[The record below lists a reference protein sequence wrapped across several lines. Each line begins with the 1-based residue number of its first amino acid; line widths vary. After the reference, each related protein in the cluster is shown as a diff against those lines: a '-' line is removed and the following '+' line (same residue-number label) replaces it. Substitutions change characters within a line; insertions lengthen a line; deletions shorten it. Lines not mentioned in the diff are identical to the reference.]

1 MSMTDSN
8 SEFTNGLE
16 RGDEHAGVIAAPV
29 AMSPYATGGGGVT
42 FERKVAVQYL
52 AHLLT
57 GNGAAELGDG
67 RHVVS
72 VAFQQA
78 PEYPVDDLVIAAAHP
93 EESEP
98 SLLLSLGVRRSPN
111 LVQSDE
117 PTRKL
122 IRDFVRAVIN
132 PPSDDVEHSLG
143 LVVAGAQTQ
152 AQQLSELAGL
162 AAGQMDAPG
171 FFDLVETPNR
181 FGSGI
186 RGRLGQLE
194 KLVGSALKDLGV
206 AEPSKALIRQRAWQ
220 LLSRL
225 TVLMPRLES
234 PDETDWS
241 AVVDDLTTVART
253 PDLAGAS
260 QVRDRLVALASE
272 YAPKAARIDLTVLRR
287 DAHEVLNPKVRRRQR
302 GWQVLNRLHDRVL
315 GTVRDEIIASD
326 GDRNKRLDRSDAAK
340 ALSAIVEGSAA
351 VVITGESGVGKSSL
365 AVLSLTA
372 AQGAG
377 TNDAQTLCINL
388 RHIPKLAIE
397 FESTLSYPLPT
408 LLSELSAPQRMLVI
422 DGADAVAEGMED
434 AFRYLVDA
442 AVGADLKVI
451 AVTAVDGG
459 QVVLDILHDR
469 FGNNVAKYTVPLL
482 TDSEIQEIV
491 ETFPELG
498 NLHANP
504 RSRELL
510 RRLVV
515 VDLLIRGGLTG
526 LPLSDA
532 DAMLEV
538 WSGLIRR
545 HERSDRGLPDAREF
559 VLLRLADLS
568 LGGGDRLSII
578 SGLDAAALAG
588 LRQDGLL
595 QTSGENP
602 FMIGPDFAH
611 DEVRRY
617 AVARILLSERN
628 PASKLLTAQV
638 PRWALGAARLACQTL
653 LQQPDGA
660 DAPLQGR
667 FGGLQASFDAL
678 IETGHGAR
686 WGDVP
691 GEALLTMS
699 DPSAVLWDAWPELKG
714 DDAAGLQRLVRL
726 VEQRLRDQNGI
737 VNPISIEPII
747 SLMLEDSEPW
757 RSGQYASDLLRD
769 WLRGHAAARTPTGHP
784 SRILLRERLVEAYA
798 DAGRRLEE
806 RLRAKATARAARSEE
821 DIGQAHELEESHPE
835 LFISQL
841 GYGRSPRR
849 ERPQIPSVCRDRV
862 YLELLAL
869 LGPDLGDEGEA
880 ILLRIAE
887 DAPSS
892 LAPAVEALL
901 TPLALS
907 LYRRGL
913 LAQLTEAYYLDDKE
927 NGTAFDDDGIR
938 RHDPR
943 YSGIVPG
950 LAAWYLGPFAVL
962 FQTDPRGGVAVLNR
976 LLNHAAFIRARTLAR
991 LRAMSLGLQNI
1002 DIGPY
1007 QVDLEVTG
1015 TRLTYVGDEQV
1026 WYWYR
1031 GTGVGPYPCITA
1043 LQALERT
1050 CDQFIQQGM
1059 PIKKLVAVL
1068 LEGCQNLAMV
1078 GLIAGMLVRHLEIA
1092 DNLLDQYFA
1101 DPLIWHFE
1109 FQRVVKESSMLAASS
1124 EGIEGPDRRNW
1135 SLREAATV
1143 MTLWAND
1150 ERAAQLRRIGRA
1162 LVENASRTI
1171 DQERQADA
1179 IGTQVNGDD
1188 EIDPELAT
1196 VMLWASCLNRDQF
1209 KFHETPD
1216 GLHFEPTPPE
1226 EVVQQLR
1233 DGNRDIERAFNEVKL
1248 SARYLYK
1255 TKNAD
1260 AEPVEPDELEE
1271 GISAAREL
1279 LEDPTSFGALHPWD
1293 LPAAIAATALEA
1305 HLLRDVDLKDET
1317 LASAAEIVLR
1327 VSEGEALMG
1336 LYDIEESY
1344 FEQGADRSAA
1354 RALPPLLMPVA
1365 AQLRAL
1371 VDGAGGSSTFERA
1384 STAGLRLAQAMVNE
1398 VRLHLARGLDHLW
1411 AAPCVQAGPCHH
1423 QVGWQIAVATV
1434 RDCALGGWDRK
1445 TGMRNVV
1452 MLEEPLA
1459 KSLNS
1464 TPDDSI
1470 QPFRLDASI
1479 RALAP
1484 AAMANICVATDAREL
1499 LTALLYAQRRALIR
1513 HERNNLDQRGT
1524 HALVTAR
1531 ALLTLAQNRDDAVVY
1546 EQIDAYADA
1555 SAHLGNLLRGLSA
1568 VAEETP
1574 DRAATARRIWPSIM
1588 RHVMSLAAAGHTSF
1602 HGDFVGD
1609 IALAALIPNPT
1620 YETQYLYR
1628 EFQGEPIIWWDPPAL
1643 RSEVEAWLV
1652 PANGNA
1658 TCVDQVVNFLRSLT
1672 PEDQAQLGLPW
1683 MAELVLARPG
1693 NIANRTYLLPNWL
1706 VETRSPAEAIGLS
1719 GTWQQIVDA
1728 LVVEGDSRLAPYSE

>member
-1 MSMTDSN
+1 MTN
-8 SEFTNGLE
+8 RPGQGNE
-16 RGDEHAGVIAAPV
+16 RADDVEPAVGV
-29 AMSPYATGGGGVT
+29 SPYATGGGGVT

-52 AHLLT
+52 EHLLT

-93 EESEP
+93 EESKP

-132 PPSDDVEHSLG
+132 TLADDPEHRLG

-171 FFDLVETPNR
+171 FFDLVETPHR

-194 KLVGSALKDLGV
+194 ILVGGALKDLGV
-206 AEPSKALIRQRAWQ
+206 TEPGKALIRQRTWQ
-220 LLSRL
+220 LLSML

-241 AVVDDLTTVART
+241 AVANDLTTVART

-287 DAHEVLNPKVRRRQR
+287 DAHGVLDPKVRRSQR
-302 GWQVLNRLHDRVL
+302 GWQVLNHLHDRAI

-326 GDRNKRLDRSDAAK
+326 GGRNKRLDRSNAAK
-340 ALSAIVEGSAA
+340 ELSAIVEGSVA

-372 AQGAG
+372 ANGAG
-377 TNDAQTLCINL
+377 TDDAQTVCMNL
-388 RHIPKLAIE
+388 RHIPNLAVE
-397 FESTLSYPLPT
+397 FESMLGCPLSA
-408 LLSELSAPQRMLVI
+408 LLRETSAPQRMFAI
-422 DGADAVAEGMED
+422 DGADAVAEGKED
-434 AFRYLVDA
+434 AFRYVVDA
-442 AVGADLKVI
+442 AVKADLKVI

-459 QVVLDILHDR
+459 QVVLDILNDL
-469 FGNNVAKYTVPLL
+469 FGNNVAEYTVPPL

-491 ETFPELG
+491 DTFPELG

-538 WSGLIRR
+538 WSGLVRR

-559 VLLRLADLS
+559 ALLRLADLS
-568 LGGGDRLSII
+568 LGGGDRLSVI

-595 QTSGENP
+595 QTSDENP

-617 AVARILLSERN
+617 AVARLLLSGNN
-628 PASKLLTAQV
+628 PATKLLNSGV
-638 PRWALGAARLACQTL
+638 PRWALSAARLASATL
-653 LQQPDGA
+653 LEQPDGPHT
-660 DAPLQGR
+660 PLPGR
-667 FGGLQASFDAL
+667 LGNLQASFDAL
-678 IETGHGAR
+678 VEAGHGAR

-691 GEALLTMS
+691 GEALVSMS
-699 DPSAVLWDAWPELKG
+699 DASAVLRDAWPDLKG
-714 DDAAGLQRLVRL
+714 DDAAGLRRLARLVD
-726 VEQRLRDQNGI
+726 QRLRDHNGI
-737 VNPISIEPII
+737 VNPISIEPIVW
-747 SLMLEDSEPW
+747 LMLEDSEPW
-757 RSGQYASDLLRD
+757 RSGEYASNLLRD
-769 WLRGHAAARTPTGHP
+769 WLHAHVAARTLAGHP
-784 SRILLRERLVEAYA
+784 ARIRLRERLMEAYA
-798 DAGRRLEE
+798 ESDRCLEE
-806 RLRAKATARAARSEE
+806 RIKAEAAARSARSEE
-821 DIGQAHELEESHPE
+821 SMGQAQELEESHPE

-841 GYGRSPRR
+841 GYGWSPRR
-849 ERPQIPSVCRDRV
+849 ERPQMPSVCRDRA

-869 LGPDLGDEGEA
+869 LGSDLGDEGEA
-880 ILLRIAE
+880 ILMRMAQ

-892 LAPAVEALL
+892 LAPAVEAPL
-901 TPLALS
+901 TPAAIS
-907 LYRRGL
+907 QYRRGL
-913 LAQLTEAYYLDDKE
+913 LAELTEAYYLDDE
-927 NGTAFDDDGIR
+927 ADASQIYDDGIR

-943 YSGIVPG
+943 YTGVMAP
-950 LAAWYLGPFAVL
+950 LAAWYLGPFTVL

-976 LLNHAAFIRARTLAR
+976 LLNHAALVRVRSLAR
-991 LRAMSLGLQNI
+991 PHGMTQALPDI

-1007 QVDLEVTG
+1007 QVALEVAG
-1015 TRLTYVGDEQV
+1015 TRQAYVGDEQV

-1031 GTGVGPYPCITA
+1031 GTGVGPYPCISA
-1043 LQALERT
+1043 LQALERA
-1050 CDQFIQQGM
+1050 CDRFIKQGI
-1059 PIKKLVAVL
+1059 PIEKLVAVM

-1092 DNLLDQYFA
+1092 DNLLDQYVA

-1124 EGIEGPDRRNW
+1124 AGIEGQDRRNW

-1143 MTLWAND
+1143 MTARAND
-1150 ERAAQLRRIGRA
+1150 ERAAVLRRIGEA
-1162 LVENASRTI
+1162 LVENARQMI

-1179 IGTQVNGDD
+1179 MGNQVNGDD

-1196 VMLWASCLNRDQF
+1196 VMLWASCLDREYFQ
-1209 KFHETPD
+1209 FHETPD
-1216 GLHFEPTPPE
+1216 GLYFQPTPPE
-1226 EVVQQLR
+1226 AVVEQLQ
-1233 DGNRDIERAFNEVKL
+1233 DGNRDYERASEEIQL

-1255 TKNAD
+1255 TKETD
-1260 AEPVEPDELEE
+1260 SDPVEPDQLEAD
-1271 GISAAREL
+1271 IAASREL
-1279 LEDPTSFGALHPWD
+1279 LEDPTPLGIRHPWD

-1305 HLLRDVDLKDET
+1305 HLLRHVDVKDET
-1317 LASAAEIVLR
+1317 LAVVAEIVLR
-1327 VSEGEALMG
+1327 VSEGEAPTG
-1336 LYDIEESY
+1336 LFDIEESY

-1354 RALPPLLMPVA
+1354 RALPLLLLPLA

-1371 VDGAGGSSTFERA
+1371 VDGAGGSATFERV
-1384 STAGLRLAQAMVNE
+1384 STAGLRLAQALVNE

-1411 AAPCVQAGPCHH
+1411 ATPCVQEGLCHH
-1423 QVGWQIAVATV
+1423 QVGWRIATATM
-1434 RDCALGGWDRK
+1434 RDCALGGWDRE
-1445 TGMRNVV
+1445 TGMRSVV
-1452 MLEEPLA
+1452 LLDEPIADSLA
-1459 KSLNS
+1459 NAPDNS
-1464 TPDDSI
+1464 IRPS
-1470 QPFRLDASI
+1470 RLDAAI

-1484 AAMANICVATDAREL
+1484 AATANICVSTAAL
-1499 LTALLYAQRRALIR
+1499 VLVKALLNAQSRALIHHKR
-1513 HERNNLDQRGT
+1513 DNLDERGT
-1524 HALVTAR
+1524 NALVTAR
-1531 ALLTLAQNRDDAVVY
+1531 ALLTLAHNGDDTAVY
-1546 EQIDAYADA
+1546 EHINAYADD
-1555 SAHLGNLLRGLSA
+1555 STRLSNLLRGLSA
-1568 VAEETP
+1568 AAEEAP
-1574 DRAATARRIWPSIM
+1574 DRAATARRIWPDVI
-1588 RHVMSLAAAGHTSF
+1588 RYVLDLNDNGHTPFDGRSY
-1602 HGDFVGD
+1602 GDL
-1609 IALAALIPNPT
+1609 ALAELLPNPT

-1628 EFQGEPIIWWDPPAL
+1628 ELRGEPITWWDPLAM

-1652 PANGNA
+1652 PAIGNA
-1658 TCVDQVVNFLRSLT
+1658 TCVDQLVSFLRVLS

-1683 MAELVLARPG
+1683 VAKLVLPSPG
-1693 NIANRTYLLPNWL
+1693 NIANRTYLLADWL
-1706 VETRSPAEAIGLS
+1706 IEMRAVSDAVGLS
-1719 GTWQQIVDA
+1719 AIWQQVVDDLA
-1728 LVVEGDSRLAPYSE
+1728 VEGDRRLAPYSE